1 MSRSIKDSEM
11 MGMRVMMMVDI
22 AHQGLERFKEEM
34 GVRDVY
40 RPEGLTTA
48 DNVLRLMWPA
58 PQ

>member
-1 MSRSIKDSEM
+1 MRRSIKASEM

-48 DNVLRLMWPA
+48 PTMSCA
-58 PQ
+58 